1 VALQLLDVE
10 TSERLWFQNYD
21 YRGIGAD
28 LMARDILTYLK
39 SIASG
44 SVRSRITS
52 SCSGP

>member
-1 VALQLLDVE
+1 MALQLVDVE
-10 TSERLWFQNYD
+10 TSEWVWFQNYD

-39 SIASG
+39 SIAPD